1 MDRSAAATLL
11 RRELESHA
19 RRSRAELVRLVG
31 QVEAYEVEGPDG
43 VAYQVEVNAIWDAE
57 PGGLLRVIGS
67 IDDGGFRSS
76 LRPVVDAF
84 VVDPDGTIEMA
95 DPQR

>member
-11 RRELESHA
+11 RREVESYA

-43 VAYQVEVNAIWDAE
+43 VAYQVEVQALWDSE
-57 PGGLLRVIGS
+57 PGGLLRVIAS

-76 LRPVVDAF
+76 LRPVVDGF
-84 VVDPDGTIEMA
+84 LVHLDGAIEMA